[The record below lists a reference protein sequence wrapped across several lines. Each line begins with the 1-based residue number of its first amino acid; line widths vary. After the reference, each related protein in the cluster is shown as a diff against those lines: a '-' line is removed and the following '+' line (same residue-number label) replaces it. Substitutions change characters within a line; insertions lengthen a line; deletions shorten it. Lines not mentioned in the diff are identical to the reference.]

1 MKKVIF
7 VIILVIGALLVTGGL
22 VCYVYNWF
30 APQVCPDAVEMPLSV
45 GVATVVVIS
54 CFTNGYSHKS

>member
-1 MKKVIF
+1 MKK
-7 VIILVIGALLVTGGL
+7 IILVIVLLIGALLVAGGL

-45 GVATVVVIS
+45 GVATAVIIS
-54 CFTNGYSHKS
+54 CFTKDYSSKS

>member
-1 MKKVIF
+1 MKKVILA
-7 VIILVIGALLVTGGL
+7 IILVTGVLLVIGGL

-45 GVATVVVIS
+45 GVATAVIIS
-54 CFTNGYSHKS
+54 CFTKDYSSKS